1 MSGALSIRKP
11 PLYRSRPAG
20 SDCADQGGEAL
31 DVEARTPDQAPVDV
45 RFAKKLGDVVRLDA
59 PAIQDA
65 ALLRGVGSEPLPDPP
80 ANVLVCF
87 LSLRGGGHASG
98 PDGPHRLV
106 CNDEIGHL

>member
-20 SDCADQGGEAL
+20 SDRADQGGEAL
-31 DVEARTPDQAPVDV
+31 DVEARAPDQALVHV

-59 PAIQDA
+59 PAIQNA
-65 ALLRGVGSEPLPDPP
+65 ALLRGIGPEPLPEPP
-80 ANVLVCF
+80 ANVLVRL

-98 PDGPHRLV
+98 PDGPHRFV
-106 CNDEIGHL
+106 CDDEI